1 MPRLD
6 PAAALANRVFDR
18 QAWAQQRLAGHAGRV
33 FVIAVGPLSTALR
46 IDDSGRLTGTD
57 LAGLAPDLT
66 LTLSPLGIPSFLA
79 NPARWTEFV
88 SEAGD
93 PELAATLKDLALTLP
108 WFAEHTFAEAFGPII
123 GQRVAD
129 AGRRLLAFPEYAAGR
144 LGESLGSFARDEA
157 ALVAGAGHLR
167 DFTQSTAALTARV
180 EALAS
185 RIDALAARL
194 DSAPGA
200 AETAAAPHAKVV
212 PLPRS

>member
-1 MPRLD
+1 M
-6 PAAALANRVFDR
+6 
-18 QAWAQQRLAGHAGRV
+18 
-33 FVIAVGPLSTALR
+33 FVVAVGPLSTALR
-46 IDDSGRLTGTD
+46 IDDSGRLDRND

-66 LTLSPLGIPSFLA
+66 LTLSPLGVPSFLA
-79 NPARWTEFV
+79 NPARWNEFV
-88 SEAGD
+88 TEAGD
-93 PELAATLKDLALTLP
+93 PALAATLKDLAQTLP
-108 WFAEHTFAEAFGPII
+108 WFAEQTFAEAFGPIV

-144 LGESLGSFARDEA
+144 LGESLASYARDEA

-194 DSAPGA
+194 DRAD
-200 AETAAAPHAKVV
+200 AAAGT
-212 PLPRS
+212 RSRADARS